1 MESKIIKNTNYTRS
15 LIEASLD
22 PFVTISLEGKITDVN
37 MASIKVT
44 GITRKNLIN
53 TNFSD
58 YFTDPI
64 KAQEGY
70 LQVFNKGFVVD
81 YPLTIKH
88 KNGNLTDV
96 SYNASVYKD
105 DKGNVL
111 GVFAAARDVTEQK

>member
-1 MESKIIKNTNYTRS
+1 MESKTINNSNYTRS

-37 MASIKVT
+37 EASIKVT

-53 TNFSD
+53 TDFSN
-58 YFTDPI
+58 YFTDPLR
-64 KAQEGY
+64 AQEGY
-70 LQVFNKGFVVD
+70 LQAYKNGFIVD

-96 SYNASVYKD
+96 SYNA
-105 DKGNVL
+105 
-111 GVFAAARDVTEQK
+111 